1 MEKHPIHNP
10 RLISRRNVLGGIGS
24 AAALGV
30 MAREGMNYNNEDD
43 EVPLEEIDV
52 PDDEEIEEETFEQIA
67 EDLPSPVFERV
78 LEARTI
84 EAGGLR
90 RDQVVFID
98 AYGRQITQVFDLSK
112 SVGLTPKEM
121 TWRYKEG
128 GPAGIPGTWTNAQK
142 EYISSKTGIP
152 ESDIEMLHVYQDLD
166 KDSEANFESR
176 IEMVYHNATT
186 QVPGDMYGRD
196 AITIIREESQF
207 SHIPEDISSLLLP
220 HIVGIAA
227 EESRFDA
234 NKTSSAGAVGF
245 VQTMP
250 EVFEKYKKQHNL
262 PNLNPRNLVD
272 QLPVGIQ
279 HIEVSY
285 IELME
290 NLDIELAYIA
300 RTYFNGNVA
309 SMEKY
314 FLVPCIINS
323 YNAGQD
329 RMINVVRWFLDNY
342 PDPES
347 TMDLLGQDEP
357 LTGYDVF
364 FAMTHQCALEKGVD
378 RFGSDASTYVQ
389 KVMGWT
395 QAFEDYEEKQQGIQ
409 IASN

>member
-1 MEKHPIHNP
+1 MEKHLIHNP
-10 RLISRRNVLGGIGS
+10 RVISRRNFLGGIGS
-24 AAALGV
+24 AATLAV
-30 MAREGMNYNNEDD
+30 MAREGMKYNEEGEIIPEDVEEIEDD
-43 EVPLEEIDV
+43 L
-52 PDDEEIEEETFEQIA
+52 IEEETFEEIT
-67 EDLPSPVFERV
+67 EELPSPNFEQV
-78 LEARTI
+78 LAARTI

-90 RDQVVFID
+90 RDQVVFTD
-98 AYGRQITQVFDLSK
+98 AYGRQITEVFNLTE
-112 SVGLTPKEM
+112 SVGLTPEEM
-121 TWRYKEG
+121 TWRYKDG
-128 GPAGIPGTWTNAQK
+128 KPAGIPGTWTNEQK
-142 EYISSKTGIP
+142 KYISEKTGIP
-152 ESDIEMLHVYQDLD
+152 ESSISMLHVYQDLD

-176 IEMVYHNATT
+176 IEMVYHNATKV
-186 QVPGDMYGRD
+186 VPDDVYGRD
-196 AITIIREESQF
+196 AITIIREESNF
-207 SHIPEDISSLLLP
+207 SQIPEDIGSLLLP

-234 NKTSSAGAVGF
+234 SKTSSAGAVGF

-250 EVFEKYKKQHNL
+250 EVFEKYKEQHNL
-262 PNLNPRNLVD
+262 PNLDPRNLVD

-300 RTYFNGNVA
+300 RAYFNGNVA

-329 RMINVVRWFLDNY
+329 RMINVVQWFLENY

-347 TMDLLGQDEP
+347 TMALLSQDEP
-357 LTGYDVF
+357 LSGYDIF

-378 RFGSDASTYVQ
+378 AYGPQASTYVQ

-395 QAFEDYEEKQQGIQ
+395 QAFADYEQKQQGIE